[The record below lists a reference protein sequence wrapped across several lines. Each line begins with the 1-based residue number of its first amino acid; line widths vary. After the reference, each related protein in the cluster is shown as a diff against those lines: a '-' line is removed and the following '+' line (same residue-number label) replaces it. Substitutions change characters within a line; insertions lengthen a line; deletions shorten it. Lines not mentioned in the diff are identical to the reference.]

1 VKAVIDTS
9 IFVSTLLAPRGAG
22 AWLMAL
28 WANKQFEL
36 VISPA
41 LEDELIE
48 VLERSSI
55 SSRVDRQRQ
64 TALFRRLRYD
74 AIWSPGTLNAIGMVD
89 PDDDILLI
97 AALESSAE
105 FIVTRDKKLLK
116 QGNCQGIRIVS
127 LDQFIAI
134 LVRNHPR

>member
-1 VKAVIDTS
+1 MKAVIDTS

-74 AIWSPGTLNAIGMVD
+74 AIWSLGTLNAIGMVD